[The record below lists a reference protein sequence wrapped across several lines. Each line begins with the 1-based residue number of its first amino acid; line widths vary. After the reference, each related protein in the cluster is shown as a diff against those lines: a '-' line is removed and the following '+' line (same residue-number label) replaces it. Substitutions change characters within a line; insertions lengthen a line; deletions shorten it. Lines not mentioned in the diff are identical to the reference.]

1 MCCAPPLPHAVL
13 TTASEYTKG
22 NIAFGAAIL
31 PERPAVKELLQ
42 FVRERKNGG
51 VTTGAFTIGD
61 EKKHNVFMLV
71 RSAVSRVAGGCALT
85 IDATR
90 WRTRR

>member
-1 MCCAPPLPHAVL
+1 VL
-13 TTASEYTKG
+13 TTPASEYTKG

-71 RSAVSRVAGGCALT
+71 RASQLGGPGPCSHT
-85 IDATR
+85 
-90 WRTRR
+90 